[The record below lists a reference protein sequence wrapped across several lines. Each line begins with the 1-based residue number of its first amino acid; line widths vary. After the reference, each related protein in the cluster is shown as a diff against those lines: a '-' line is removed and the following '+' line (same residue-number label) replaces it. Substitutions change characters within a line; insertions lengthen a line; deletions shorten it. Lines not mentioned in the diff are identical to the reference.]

1 MVQSGTLYEMQL
13 DQLSKR
19 QARMERLA
27 ESRRD
32 AQPQN
37 AIKEPEAS
45 GDVSELL
52 EPPKPPSS
60 SKSVKLAAQT
70 PQPPK

>member
-1 MVQSGTLYEMQL
+1 MQL

-32 AQPQN
+32 MQDSQDALR
-37 AIKEPEAS
+37 EPEAPRKS
-45 GDVSELL
+45 AEL
-52 EPPKPPSS
+52 
-60 SKSVKLAAQT
+60 
-70 PQPPK
+70 